1 MPKPLRLLAGA
12 AALMTT
18 LGGGVAAA
26 QTVMIRNGPP
36 STSVEVLL
44 NGAPVGTGTT
54 NDAGEVTIPV
64 SAGNTITDKGIDAN
78 IYVDIC
84 EKVRRI
90 QIVDRSKVVPAPAD
104 TCDRREISGL
114 FWVRTFNTI
123 AFDLGGPAPSLLL
136 VRGTYVYKPPRD
148 EDAPRVWRPLP
159 TGLLVYGGAGLAKLT
174 DAYSLA
180 CGNAPNCSGTDS
192 ALGGYT
198 FGATFWVKRWIG
210 VEGAYVKPRQ
220 TKATGGDTF
229 SFTTTQDTDI
239 FTITGK
245 GGVPVGPVRIVG
257 EAGMAYHQGTQ
268 ATTQTIDVQRQLLG
282 FKTHGWAYVW
292 GGGVEVWAWKKVAIY
307 GDLGVIRVK
316 GQANTGG
323 EAQLDD
329 TVRYVFIG
337 AKFSLTPK

>member
-1 MPKPLRLLAGA
+1 MPKRLRLLVAA

-26 QTVMIRNGPP
+26 QTVKIRNGPP

-54 NDAGEVTIPV
+54 NEAGEVTIPMT
-64 SAGNTITDKGIDAN
+64 AGNSITQKGIDAN

-84 EKVRRI
+84 DKVRRI
-90 QIVDRSKVVPAPAD
+90 QIVDRTKVVPPPAD

-114 FWVRTFNTI
+114 FWVRTINTI

-136 VRGTYVYKPPRD
+136 VRGSYEYKAPRD
-148 EDAPRVWRPLP
+148 EDQPRVWRPLP

-174 DAYSLA
+174 DAYDQA
-180 CGNAPNCSGTDS
+180 CGNAANCSGTNS

-198 FGATFWVKRWIG
+198 FGATFWINHFVG

-229 SFTTTQDTDI
+229 AFTTTQDTDI

-245 GGVPVGPVRIVG
+245 GGFPVGPVRIFG
-257 EAGMAYHQGTQ
+257 EAGTAYHQGTQ
-268 ATTQTIDVQRQLLG
+268 ATTQTIDVQAQVFG
-282 FKTHGWAYVW
+282 FKTHGWSYVW

-307 GDLGVIRVK
+307 TDLGVIRVK
-316 GQANTGG
+316 GNANTGG
-323 EAQLDD
+323 EALLDD
-329 TVRYVFIG
+329 TVRYLFIG
-337 AKFSLTPK
+337 GKFALTPK